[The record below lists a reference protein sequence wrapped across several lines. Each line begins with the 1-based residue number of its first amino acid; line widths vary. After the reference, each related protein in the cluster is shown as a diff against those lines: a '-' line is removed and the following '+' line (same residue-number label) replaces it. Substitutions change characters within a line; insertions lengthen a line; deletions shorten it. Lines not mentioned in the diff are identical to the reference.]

1 MQMIIH
7 HNQYIVIVD
16 QKLCILMEEL
26 NIATFDDLREALYLM
41 HALAPTQA

>member
-1 MQMIIH
+1 
-7 HNQYIVIVD
+7 
-16 QKLCILMEEL
+16 MEEL